1 MVQRSQPCVAAL
13 SARAALLVPGVG
25 GPNAAY
31 IAAFG
36 GNIVRGEK
44 TADGLEYRLAAGLA
58 LGSWTI
64 PFVATK
70 LCGMKDAAKH
80 KRLARHSPTSSF
92 AGVQLFGVL
101 AGRVVSGAAVFNPS
115 DFGGNDLARVGDL
128 VVDFVLDPALW
139 RDLNG

>member
-1 MVQRSQPCVAAL
+1 MLDQCLHQRLGCPSASA
-13 SARAALLVPGVG
+13 SARNRDGTA
-25 GPNAAY
+25 
-31 IAAFG
+31 IA
-36 GNIVRGEK
+36 
-44 TADGLEYRLAAGLA
+44 
-58 LGSWTI
+58 
-64 PFVATK
+64 FVATK